1 MNSDSDIHTGTTLYS
16 QLMRFMTAVFI
27 LTLSG
32 LFGGYWQSTRVFV
45 ERQLASHAQD
55 AASSLAL
62 ALPAAIHTNDM
73 QLAEITVMP
82 LFDRGYYR
90 SIVIRGTDGK
100 VLFER
105 QLKNDAA
112 VTIPKWFKK
121 IADLKPPAKQAVV
134 SSGWK
139 QLGFV
144 EVVSEPR
151 FAYEQ
156 LWASS
161 LQVLLWMF
169 LVAVLSWFGAR
180 FWLRSI
186 LVPLNSLEQAAQEVA
201 RRRFQKVL
209 LTPRSIELRRLVAG
223 FNSLVDAVQT
233 LLGHE
238 EARAERFLKE
248 SLTDQMTGMLNRKG
262 LASYVNDGV
271 PEKSWLG
278 IIECNDLATVNQ
290 IHGRETGNKLIVS
303 LGQAIE
309 SCFSDGILARLSAS
323 GFAVIMYD
331 IESEESIKERCM
343 AFHNVV
349 GLSCSTIIEPL
360 HIIAGWSQRHQR
372 NLGEWLAAA
381 DQALKQTI
389 KDDLPNCFFER
400 VADKVDAGYEVTAYG
415 WGQLIRNALD
425 HKQVRLYTQPTIFV
439 DPDGNRCV
447 LHRELLAVLVDNNGE
462 ERVAS
467 QWIDVASRQGLLADV
482 DQVVLEIMA
491 NTCLDVD
498 DVVVMNLSI
507 ETWSKIDFIE
517 KLPQLA
523 VSMKKWKKIIFE
535 LREEDVVSLSQPAEW
550 FAQTARNAGFGVAID
565 HFGLS
570 AGGVAALRR
579 LLPEY
584 IKLSPTLSEKI
595 DTDAGSFYLESLVA
609 IAATL
614 DIRVFAL
621 TFGQEECLSELQRL
635 GVKGIQGNAIAARKP
650 LDSQCAN

>member
-1 MNSDSDIHTGTTLYS
+1 MNTDSEIHTGTTLYS
-16 QLMRFMTAVFI
+16 QLMRFMAAVFI

-45 ERQLASHAQD
+45 EQQLASHAQD

-62 ALPAAIHTNDM
+62 ALPVAIHTGDM
-73 QLAEITVMP
+73 QLAEITMMP

-90 SIVIRGTDGK
+90 SIVVRGTDGK

-105 QLKNDAA
+105 QLKNDGA
-112 VTIPKWFKK
+112 TNIPKWFKK

-134 SSGWK
+134 SSGWR

-156 LWASS
+156 LWDSS
-161 LQVLLWMF
+161 LQVLLWM
-169 LVAVLSWFGAR
+169 LLIAALSGVGAR

-186 LVPLNSLEQAAQEVA
+186 LIPLNSLEQAAQEVA
-201 RRRFQKVL
+201 GRRFHKVL
-209 LTPRSIELRRLVAG
+209 LKPRSIELRRLVAG
-223 FNSLVDAVQT
+223 FNGLIDAVQT

-262 LASYVNDGV
+262 LASYVHDGV
-271 PEKSWLG
+271 SEKSWLG
-278 IIECNDLATVNQ
+278 IIECHDLAIVNQ
-290 IHGRETGNKLIVS
+290 TYGKEAGNKLILL
-303 LGQAIE
+303 LGQAIQ
-309 SCFSDGILARLSAS
+309 SCFSDGVIARLSAS
-323 GFAVIMYD
+323 GFAVILHD
-331 IESEESIKERCM
+331 TESEERIKERCM

-349 GLSCSTIIEPL
+349 GLSCSTIIEPV
-360 HIIAGWSQRHQR
+360 HIVAGWALRRQQ
-372 NLGEWLAAA
+372 NLGEWLTAA
-381 DQALKQTI
+381 DQALKQTV
-389 KDDLPNCFFER
+389 KDDLTGCFFEG
-400 VADKVDAGYEVTAYG
+400 AVDRGDTGYEVAAYG
-415 WGQLIRNALD
+415 WGQLIRDALD
-425 HKQVRLYTQPTIFV
+425 LKRVRLYTQPTIFV
-439 DPDGNRCV
+439 DTDGSRSV
-447 LHRELLAVLVDNNGE
+447 LHRELLTVLVDPNGE
-462 ERVAS
+462 EKEAA

-482 DQVVLEIMA
+482 DRVVLEIMA
-491 NTCLDVD
+491 NTCLDID
-498 DVVVMNLSI
+498 DVVVMNLSA
-507 ETWSKIDFIE
+507 ETWSRIDFVE

-523 VSMKKWKKIIFE
+523 VRMKKWKKIIFE
-535 LREEDVVSLSQPAEW
+535 LREEDVVNLPQPAEW
-550 FAQTARNAGFGVAID
+550 FAQAARNAEFGVAID
-565 HFGLS
+565 HFGVS

-621 TFGQEECLSELQRL
+621 TFEQEAYLSELQKL
-635 GVKGIQGNAIAARKP
+635 GIKGIQGNAVAARKP
-650 LDSQCAN
+650 LGFKM

>member
-1 MNSDSDIHTGTTLYS
+1 MNTDSEIHTGTTLYS

-27 LTLSG
+27 LILSG

-62 ALPAAIHTNDM
+62 ALPVAIHTGDM

-90 SIVIRGTDGK
+90 SIVVRGTDGK

-105 QLKNDAA
+105 QLKNDGA
-112 VTIPKWFKK
+112 TNIPKWFKK

-134 SSGWK
+134 SSGWR

-144 EVVSEPR
+144 EVMSEPR

-156 LWASS
+156 LWDSS
-161 LQVLLWMF
+161 LQVLLWM
-169 LVAVLSWFGAR
+169 LLIAALSGIGAR

-186 LVPLNSLEQAAQEVA
+186 LIPLNSLEQAAQEVA
-201 RRRFQKVL
+201 RRRFHKVL
-209 LTPRSIELRRLVAG
+209 LKPRSIELRRLVAG

-262 LASYVNDGV
+262 LASYVHEGIS
-271 PEKSWLG
+271 EKSWLG
-278 IIECNDLATVNQ
+278 IIECHDLANVNQ
-290 IHGRETGNKLIVS
+290 TSGKEAGNKLILL
-303 LGQAIE
+303 LGQAIK
-309 SCFSDGILARLSAS
+309 SCFSDGVIARLSAS
-323 GFAVIMYD
+323 GFAVIMHD
-331 IESEESIKERCM
+331 TESEEHIKERCM

-360 HIIAGWSQRHQR
+360 HIVAGWALRRQR
-372 NLGEWLAAA
+372 NLGEWLTAA
-381 DQALKQTI
+381 DQALKQTV
-389 KDDLPNCFFER
+389 KDDLPGCFFEGAVDR
-400 VADKVDAGYEVTAYG
+400 GDAGYEVTAYG
-415 WGQLIRNALD
+415 WGQLIRDALD
-425 HKQVRLYTQPTIFV
+425 LKRVRLYTQPTVFV
-439 DPDGNRCV
+439 DADGSRSV
-447 LHRELLAVLVDNNGE
+447 LHRELLTVLVDPNGE
-462 ERVAS
+462 EKVAA

-482 DQVVLEIMA
+482 DRVVLEIMA

-498 DVVVMNLSI
+498 DVVVMNLSA
-507 ETWSKIDFIE
+507 ETWSRIDFVE
-517 KLPQLA
+517 NLPQLA
-523 VSMKKWKKIIFE
+523 VRMKKWKKIIFE
-535 LREEDVVSLSQPAEW
+535 LREEDVVNLPQPAEW
-550 FAQTARNAGFGVAID
+550 FAQAARNAEFGVAID
-565 HFGLS
+565 HFGVS

-621 TFGQEECLSELQRL
+621 TFEQEAYLSELQKL
-635 GVKGIQGNAIAARKP
+635 GIKGIQGNAVAARKP
-650 LDSQCAN
+650 LDSRC

>member
-1 MNSDSDIHTGTTLYS
+1 MNTDSEIHTGTTLYS
-16 QLMRFMTAVFI
+16 QLMRFMAAVFI

-62 ALPAAIHTNDM
+62 ALPVAIHTGDM

-90 SIVIRGTDGK
+90 SIVVRGTDGK

-105 QLKNDAA
+105 QLKNDGA
-112 VTIPKWFKK
+112 TNIPKWFKK

-134 SSGWK
+134 SSGWR

-156 LWASS
+156 LWDSS
-161 LQVLLWMF
+161 LQVLLWM
-169 LVAVLSWFGAR
+169 LLIATLSGIGAR

-186 LVPLNSLEQAAQEVA
+186 LIPLNSLEQAAQEVA
-201 RRRFQKVL
+201 GRRFHKVL
-209 LTPRSIELRRLVAG
+209 LKPRSIELRRLVAG
-223 FNSLVDAVQT
+223 FNSLIDAVQT

-262 LASYVNDGV
+262 LASYVHEGV

-278 IIECNDLATVNQ
+278 IIECHDLANVNQ
-290 IHGRETGNKLIVS
+290 TSGKEAGNKLILL
-303 LGQAIE
+303 LGQAIK
-309 SCFSDGILARLSAS
+309 SCFSDGVIARLSAS
-323 GFAVIMYD
+323 GFAVIMHD
-331 IESEESIKERCM
+331 AESEEHIKERCM
-343 AFHNVV
+343 AFHNVA

-360 HIIAGWSQRHQR
+360 HIVAGWALRRQR
-372 NLGEWLAAA
+372 NLGEWLTAA
-381 DQALKQTI
+381 DQALKQI
-389 KDDLPNCFFER
+389 VKDDLPGCFFEG
-400 VADKVDAGYEVTAYG
+400 ADDRGDTGYEVTAYG
-415 WGQLIRNALD
+415 WGQLIRDALD
-425 HKQVRLYTQPTIFV
+425 LKRVRLYTQPTVFV
-439 DPDGNRCV
+439 DTDGSRSV
-447 LHRELLAVLVDNNGE
+447 LHRELLTVLVDPNGE
-462 ERVAS
+462 EKVAA

-482 DQVVLEIMA
+482 DRVVLEIMA

-498 DVVVMNLSI
+498 DVVVMNLSA
-507 ETWSKIDFIE
+507 ETWSRIDFVE

-523 VSMKKWKKIIFE
+523 VRMKKWKKIIFE
-535 LREEDVVSLSQPAEW
+535 LREEDVVNLPQPAEW
-550 FAQTARNAGFGVAID
+550 FAQAARNAEFGVAID
-565 HFGLS
+565 HFGVS

-579 LLPEY
+579 LLPDY

-621 TFGQEECLSELQRL
+621 TFGQEVYLSELQKL
-635 GVKGIQGNAIAARKP
+635 GIKGIQGNAVAVRKP
-650 LDSQCAN
+650 LDSQC